1 MNNQT
6 NQNNETKEISLKSR
20 IYGFLKKNHVKIICF
35 MVFTLVIYTHY
46 MGYSVLALDPPAN
59 PPANKTVTGGGDAL
73 WNTIAGLMETWVTR
87 LGGVVMFVG
96 GVMFGLGWK
105 SDDAEQKS
113 RGVSTLVGGAIVVAI
128 AQLASTFFK

>member
-1 MNNQT
+1 MNKQT
-6 NQNNETKEISLKSR
+6 NQNNEAKEISLRSR

-35 MVFTLVIYTHY
+35 MVFALVIYTHY
-46 MGYSVLALDPPAN
+46 MGYSVLALDPPADK
-59 PPANKTVTGGGDAL
+59 PAAGGGDAL
-73 WNTIAGLMETWVTR
+73 WNTITGLIETWVTR

-113 RGVSTLVGGAIVVAI
+113 RGVSTMIAGAIVIAVAK
-128 AQLASTFFK
+128 LASTFFK

>member
-6 NQNNETKEISLKSR
+6 NQNNETKEISLRSR

-35 MVFTLVIYTHY
+35 MVFALVIYTHY
-46 MGYSVLALDPPAN
+46 MGYSVLAGSSGGD
-59 PPANKTVTGGGDAL
+59 TTGGAGTQDAL
-73 WNTIAGLMETWVTR
+73 WKTIITLIKTWITR
-87 LGGVVMFVG
+87 LGGAVMLVG

-113 RGVSTLVGGAIVVAI
+113 RGVSTMIGGAIVIAVAQV
-128 AQLASTFFK
+128 AGTFLK